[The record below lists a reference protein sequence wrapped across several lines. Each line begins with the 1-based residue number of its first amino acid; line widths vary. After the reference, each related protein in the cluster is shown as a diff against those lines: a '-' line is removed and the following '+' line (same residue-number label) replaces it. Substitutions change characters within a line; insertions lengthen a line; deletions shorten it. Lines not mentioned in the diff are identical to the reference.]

1 MLSGFVWVT
10 RFYQFEGSFLP
21 WLQNFTG
28 GFFYCWWLKR
38 RLLDFFL
45 PPGERAGLF
54 DFDDTTSERDM
65 DMVTIVAVHEDDGNG
80 DDYGDD
86 WSRG

>member
-38 RLLDFFL
+38 RLFDFFL

-54 DFDDTTSERDM
+54 DFDEETTMSER
-65 DMVTIVAVHEDDGNG
+65 GNHCG
-80 DDYGDD
+80 C
-86 WSRG
+86 SRG

>member
-1 MLSGFVWVT
+1 MF
-10 RFYQFEGSFLP
+10 GSRDFISAKVFSSP
-21 WLQNFTG
+21 GYKIFTG
-28 GFFYCWWLKR
+28 GFFCWWLKR
-38 RLLDFFL
+38 RLFDFFL

-54 DFDDTTSERDM
+54 DFDETASER